1 MFSSMALRLG
11 KKLLFVVIAEF
22 IFCNDIYKMIERNF
36 ILIFLITIQG
46 DMMGMATTTTAQ
58 ANATMPLSSSSLAS
72 LSAVETFF
80 YFFERKEKEKIN
92 EKLW

>member
-1 MFSSMALRLG
+1 
-11 KKLLFVVIAEF
+11 
-22 IFCNDIYKMIERNF
+22 
-36 ILIFLITIQG
+36 
-46 DMMGMATTTTAQ
+46 MMGMATTPTAQ